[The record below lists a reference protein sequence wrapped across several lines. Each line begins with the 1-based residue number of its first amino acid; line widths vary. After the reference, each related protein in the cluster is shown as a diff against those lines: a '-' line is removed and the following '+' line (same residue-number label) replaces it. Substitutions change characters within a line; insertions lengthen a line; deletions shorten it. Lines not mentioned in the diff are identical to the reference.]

1 MLRDRSG
8 ISTELPDPEGTGI
21 EDSGLV
27 PQIYNMLC
35 SGWSVWQVVIVL
47 AQTEGLT
54 LDVKAVQAYSERIP
68 QERYLPATSLIKHFL
83 GVKVITDPLGEM
95 EMMLRLSQERL
106 SALLEE
112 EQGGQDSDEREKGVS
127 KRSRANVEINSYW
140 RKLREFAELQDK
152 LGITGFIKAT
162 RGGPA
167 RGGPTLAEIIGLKVT
182 ERTVEIQ
189 AKAQTR
195 GGEVIE
201 GEAKEVEEDGE
212 PMGPLDAKQVV
223 ADATQ

>member
-1 MLRDRSG
+1 MNSSLMLRDRSG

-112 EQGGQDSDEREKGVS
+112 EQGDQDSDEREKGVS

-152 LGITGFIKAT
+152 LGITGFIKST
-162 RGGPA
+162 RGGPQ
-167 RGGPTLAEIIGLKVT
+167 RGGPSLAEIIGLKLT
-182 ERTVEIQ
+182 ERTLEVQTKTVPPAPTQAGEGNEAEI
-189 AKAQTR
+189 
-195 GGEVIE
+195 IE
-201 GEAKEVEEDGE
+201 GE
-212 PMGPLDAKQVV
+212 V
-223 ADATQ
+223 ATVT